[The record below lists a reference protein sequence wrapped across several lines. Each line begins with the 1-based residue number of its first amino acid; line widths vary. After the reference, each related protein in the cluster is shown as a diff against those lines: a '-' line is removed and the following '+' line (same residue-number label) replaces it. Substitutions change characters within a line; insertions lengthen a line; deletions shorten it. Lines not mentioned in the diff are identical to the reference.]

1 MSEKNNKKN
10 SSIISY
16 RPRTKIKYEVSKPSY
31 LIPFNPE
38 KFLKTVQQKSLTP
51 TRESLLSPPHNIS
64 KESHNLNN
72 NLKNSNKDKKLIQLS
87 KNKKKDVLNKKN
99 SNNKKSII
107 HVRVR
112 SEIPHSTLKEKF
124 ITNNTTFKLD
134 RSVNFYQLS
143 NNSLNNTMSE
153 YSKNNYLSNKN
164 NNHCYSAL
172 FHYEKDNNK
181 LKFIELEKEKFK
193 NENKIIY
200 TNNFKEYQ
208 KSVSE
213 RKLQLLGNLNNLSH
227 NKRNINQLNNIS
239 LTLDYKKRK
248 SPTPKK
254 MRNTLSPT
262 INDSITNG
270 KNINNM
276 NNKII
281 NKENKESQEKNRQ
294 KKKNIYKEINTSP
307 FLKAKQPAKSNRIFD
322 NTLNTSKIDKKKYN
336 LNNKQLQI
344 QNIKNPK
351 NIINPTFK
359 FSEKNFE
366 ESKIKKN
373 SMTFH
378 TTSNH
383 NFQNNTTTNNINN
396 NKKQSSKKKTKSNS
410 LKKESSMT
418 IKEKSYEKEERIITP
433 LKASLST
440 RGNKNQENPIKK
452 KSIIYTNNISQSSIL
467 SINNNN
473 IISNPKIIKEIKK
486 INSLCKKGFLGSGT
500 SKINQ
505 DNYFIYKSFT
515 ENPNILYI
523 GVCDGHGILGHEV
536 SLYLINNLPNELNNI
551 FLQKRI
557 NNIDKTP
564 IEKLNPIIEKTFKI
578 INQKIINNPKIETS
592 FSGSTCCSLIITP
605 NKLLCANVGD
615 SRAIIG
621 KKIKENFW
629 ISKEISHDHKPNEK
643 EEKKRIIL
651 NGGRVESYKDE
662 NGNLIGPERVW
673 KEKEDIPGLAM
684 SRSFGDEIAH
694 SVGVICVPEI
704 CQVEF
709 EEEDKFLIVA
719 SDGIWEFISSD
730 EAVDILKDFYLSDDI
745 YAGTQFLYKEARKR
759 WIVEEDVVDD
769 ITLIVVFFK

>member
-31 LIPFNPE
+31 LIPFNRE

-270 KNINNM
+270 KNKNNM

-294 KKKNIYKEINTSP
+294 KKKIS
-307 FLKAKQPAKSNRIFD
+307 
-322 NTLNTSKIDKKKYN
+322 
-336 LNNKQLQI
+336 
-344 QNIKNPK
+344 
-351 NIINPTFK
+351 
-359 FSEKNFE
+359 
-366 ESKIKKN
+366 IKK
-373 SMTFH
+373 
-378 TTSNH
+378 
-383 NFQNNTTTNNINN
+383 
-396 NKKQSSKKKTKSNS
+396 
-410 LKKESSMT
+410 
-418 IKEKSYEKEERIITP
+418 
-433 LKASLST
+433 
-440 RGNKNQENPIKK
+440 
-452 KSIIYTNNISQSSIL
+452 
-467 SINNNN
+467 
-473 IISNPKIIKEIKK
+473 
-486 INSLCKKGFLGSGT
+486 
-500 SKINQ
+500 
-505 DNYFIYKSFT
+505 
-515 ENPNILYI
+515 
-523 GVCDGHGILGHEV
+523 
-536 SLYLINNLPNELNNI
+536 
-551 FLQKRI
+551 
-557 NNIDKTP
+557 
-564 IEKLNPIIEKTFKI
+564 
-578 INQKIINNPKIETS
+578 
-592 FSGSTCCSLIITP
+592 
-605 NKLLCANVGD
+605 
-615 SRAIIG
+615 
-621 KKIKENFW
+621 
-629 ISKEISHDHKPNEK
+629 
-643 EEKKRIIL
+643 
-651 NGGRVESYKDE
+651 
-662 NGNLIGPERVW
+662 
-673 KEKEDIPGLAM
+673 
-684 SRSFGDEIAH
+684 
-694 SVGVICVPEI
+694 
-704 CQVEF
+704 
-709 EEEDKFLIVA
+709 
-719 SDGIWEFISSD
+719 
-730 EAVDILKDFYLSDDI
+730 
-745 YAGTQFLYKEARKR
+745 
-759 WIVEEDVVDD
+759 
-769 ITLIVVFFK
+769 